1 MNKGSL
7 LNDGIVWSI
16 LTQRIKELNISSGF
30 LLDGYPRT
38 IEQALI
44 MELSN
49 FEYDLVV
56 NLKQHEDVI
65 VAKLLGRRVC
75 SSCGTNFNIAEI
87 KHQGYNLPSKKPLK
101 RGKCDSCNGKLV
113 PRKDDSRRSIQKRLF
128 EYKVHTLPLE
138 EYFEKK
144 DKILEFTAYGGIDDF
159 PMLLSEIKLRLGIK

>member
-30 LLDGYPRT
+30 LLDGYP
-38 IEQALI
+38 
-44 MELSN
+44 
-49 FEYDLVV
+49 
-56 NLKQHEDVI
+56 
-65 VAKLLGRRVC
+65 RVC